1 VTITTTEHNDIVRA
15 NHAGVTPIV
24 MIHGLWLPGSS
35 WLPWRGYLEELGFV
49 TVAPGWPGVPDSVA
63 EARDHPE
70 TQAGKGISDVSEHYA
85 EVIRALDRRPVLIGQ
100 SLGGLVAQRLA
111 GEGLAAATVAL
122 APSPF
127 RGVLP
132 VAVSTLRASAPV
144 LAHPAAWHRTVMLS
158 RSQFRFVFGNA
169 LPAAESDEMYD
180 ELCIPGPARPLLQSA
195 TANLSP
201 LTEARVDTGRPDRGP
216 LLLVAGEKDNT
227 VPWPIAYSAYQRQ
240 AANPNRTEIAL
251 APGRGHS
258 LAADRGWRE
267 VAENVVAFVTECG
280 IRP

>member
-1 VTITTTEHNDIVRA
+1 VTITTAEHNDILRA

-24 MIHGLWLPGSS
+24 LIHGLWLPGSS
-35 WLPWRGYLEELGFV
+35 WLPWRGYLEELGYA
-49 TVAPGWPGVPDSVA
+49 TLAPGWPGVPDSVA
-63 EARDHPE
+63 EARDRPE
-70 TQAGKGISDVSEHYA
+70 TLAGRGLSDVTEHYA
-85 EVIRALDRRPVLIGQ
+85 AVIRALDRKPVLVGH

-132 VAVSTLRASAPV
+132 LSVPALRASAPV
-144 LAHPAAWHRTVMLS
+144 LTGRTGRHGTVMLTEP
-158 RSQFRFVFGNA
+158 QFRYVFGNA
-169 LPAAESDEMYD
+169 LPAAESTELYQQ
-180 ELCIPGPARPLLQSA
+180 LCIPGPARPLLQSFTA
-195 TANLSP
+195 TLNP

-216 LLLVAGEKDNT
+216 LLVVGGERDNA
-227 VPWPIAYSAYQRQ
+227 VPWPLAHAAYRRQ

-258 LAADRGWRE
+258 LAADHGWRE
-267 VAENVVAFVTECG
+267 VADNALAFLTECG
-280 IRP
+280 VRP